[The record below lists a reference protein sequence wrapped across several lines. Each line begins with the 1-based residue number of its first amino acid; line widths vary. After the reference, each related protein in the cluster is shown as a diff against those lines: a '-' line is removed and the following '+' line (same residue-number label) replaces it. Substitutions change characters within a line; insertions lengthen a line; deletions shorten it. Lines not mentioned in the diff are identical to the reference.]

1 MSINSPFFIHSHKHT
16 FHWNTKLFFSVFKDF
31 FLCVP
36 YSKCECCAKK
46 IRKMALHTFFLS
58 FFRTHTKFSRFFFLF
73 TRRAAFIER
82 NRTLFQ
88 LLMHSMSLGINFT
101 STRKFSIFF
110 NVLLCKHTH
119 GSEWEIKII
128 KVRRERASK
137 RTSCV
142 DNCFSV
148 SKLMHENGKLWQNFP
163 VCYKKDFQRDMRT
176 RGNRDA
182 IESKHNTT
190 TDEWTMMMMT
200 KGSERWLWGENFCV
214 YTSSITFLMIKA
226 QPCCYCCRLPHQRW
240 NIEHLSWWW
249 YKHTQF
255 EKKKKKK
262 KA

>member
-1 MSINSPFFIHSHKHT
+1 MRMLCKENSQNGFAHVFF
-16 FHWNTKLFFSVFKDF
+16 
-31 FLCVP
+31 
-36 YSKCECCAKK
+36 
-46 IRKMALHTFFLS
+46 S

-82 NRTLFQ
+82 NRRLFQ